1 MLKVYIDASTKG
13 NPGPS
18 GAGILITGEGIH
30 QQIGLPLSVL
40 SNHEAEFETL
50 ILALN
55 YLIEHHQNEQTILLH
70 SDSKTVVSTIDK
82 NHTKNP
88 TFAPYLEQFQ
98 ALETFFPLLI
108 VQWIPESQNKGADK
122 LARQGLQKSLNKRDQ
137 V

>member
-18 GAGILITGEGIH
+18 GAGILITGEGLH

-55 YLIEHHQNEQTILLH
+55 YLIEHHHNEQTILLH

-82 NHTKNP
+82 NYTKNP
-88 TFAPYLEQFQ
+88 AFTPYLEQFQ
-98 ALETFFPLLI
+98 ALEAAFPLLI

-122 LARQGLQKSLNKRDQ
+122 LARQGLQKALNK
-137 V
+137 